1 MAAVRSAGKRK
12 TAVAGLPERAR
23 ISTNKAKS
31 GGFRAAKGNK
41 AAKQDDS
48 DVDMA
53 SASSGE
59 GDSSDASEIEAS
71 DSDKEMEDV
80 ADEPRLSGENASNS
94 TGTQKHGRQGPTNA
108 EVMALNEA
116 SMLYKTNLFKLQIDE
131 LLSETAVTSDTKAT
145 GELDDVLKRVRGELV
160 LMEDTGE
167 MSVEKAVNHVRKL
180 GKAAMGAAMDVP
192 FPDPAPPVGLAIK
205 LSSAAPSVVNVIGSY
220 PLGMAVRTQ
229 SGFNVDVM
237 VQMPSHLFQE
247 RDHLNFRYFYKR
259 AFYLAMVR
267 IQLHRS
273 PLNEE
278 FDISFD
284 LLRNDTRLPVV
295 VMQPKKGTKRLGKLD
310 FTIRILPSIAH
321 EVFSLQRLAP
331 GRNNVRLGYLLGDR
345 ATAGDGDKKDEV
357 QPATP
362 QYNSAILSDML
373 LLTHMKYLF
382 ETREQCPEFGRAA
395 ALLRLW
401 LAQRTTIGQKVGTQQ
416 QLMGSDQINGFVLS
430 MVLAWLVRSAQ
441 AQRGTGVKLS
451 SSMGAHQLFKGAIEF
466 LAVHDFEDNA
476 IQFGDDADMDAFDDN
491 FGAVFVDPT
500 ASMNLLSG
508 AQTWEL
514 TELRLAARQ
523 TALDLNRST
532 EDCFDRV
539 FLSAALGNIAAKYD
553 HVFRLEVDLS
563 NFLSPRHGSE
573 LKATQRLTDLEAG
586 HPIGAVQGRIVA
598 FLEAA
603 LERQAPLMAVHPCAI
618 GFDQRTTMARKHV
631 FFIGVVVEVSEAR
644 RLVDLGPNPEAQPQ
658 EAAEF
663 RMLWGER
670 AELRRF
676 RDGSIR
682 LATVW
687 GSNDMPFE
695 ARALI
700 LPRMLAF
707 LLRRHFAVV
716 AHPEILLP
724 EDLLVVDKARPS
736 SALSF
741 GTADDPQAGQLFCM
755 SGRITDF
762 VSTRDLSESD
772 ADQITFEAAF
782 AGFDQL
788 QREIKGLEDQLPLRV
803 LALHPVAPGL
813 RYASL
818 APPKPLPAHQDDAF
832 IEPLH
837 VMVEFA
843 GSSKWP
849 SDITA
854 LHKVKAAFLQ
864 RLGECYTASYPG
876 AQVDVGNRFY
886 GYGAAD
892 GLLTGGSSLT
902 LGGHADDFDYEH
914 DSFVDIRHAD
924 NGYCF
929 RISILC
935 DPEGELLETKARE
948 MRTAGLVPQ
957 AEALET
963 SHRRWLRT
971 THWRPKHHRQMLDLC
986 QRHHPAA
993 SLTIRLLKRWLSRH
1007 MLLGQ
1012 AVAVPEEVA
1021 ELIAA
1026 RVFTD
1031 PAGGLTTPASGYAG
1045 FVRCLQLLASWRWE
1059 EDLCVVDF
1067 SAITN
1072 STDEEEM
1079 NNKSSVSTM
1088 AHKGIWTSNG
1098 MSPDAFAALQSAF
1111 EEAKKQKHMKG
1122 ALRIVTEDNPDAL
1135 WWGTVSPVLTR
1146 RLRALA
1152 VASLQQI
1159 VECLA
1164 AGSDT
1169 GLPQVFTTPLGDYDF
1184 VIKLDSD
1191 AICRKYEQPP
1201 NAAFHVA
1208 DGNVEHVPDT
1218 SAEVFKNLLPTMQ
1231 AQKARNIPKA
1241 KYHANPFNQRGVVGF
1256 DPIQL
1261 FIRDLRNVY
1270 RDAMLLFNDVY
1281 GGQHIA
1287 GLWNPAVVQQPAPFV
1302 ASLRGNVMPLVGEKI
1317 GARPAAT
1324 YNTRAVVE
1332 EIIRLG
1338 DGLIDDFAVQR

>member
-1 MAAVRSAGKRK
+1 MVAGRPAGKRK
-12 TAVAGLPERAR
+12 TAVAGLPEGAR
-23 ISTNKAKS
+23 NSTRQAKAR
-31 GGFRAAKGNK
+31 GFRSTMGNK
-41 AAKQDDS
+41 AAKQEDS

-53 SASSGE
+53 ASLSGE
-59 GDSSDASEIEAS
+59 GESSDDSEIEDS
-71 DSDKEMEDV
+71 DSDKEMDDV
-80 ADEPRLSGENASNS
+80 TDEPRLSGENASSS
-94 TGTQKHGRQGPTNA
+94 TGTQRHVRQGPTNA

-131 LLSETAVTSDTKAT
+131 LLSETAMTGDTKAT
-145 GELDDVLKRVRGELV
+145 TELDDVLKRVRDELV
-160 LMEDTGE
+160 LIEDTGE
-167 MSVEKAVNHVRKL
+167 MSVEKATNHVRKL
-180 GKAAMGAAMDVP
+180 GKTVTGAAMDVP
-192 FPDPAPPVGLAIK
+192 FPDPAPVVGLAIK
-205 LSSAAPSVVNVIGSY
+205 LAVAAPSVINVVGSY

-229 SGFNVDVM
+229 SSFNVDVM

-259 AFYLAMVR
+259 AFYVAMMR

-273 PLNEE
+273 ALNEE
-278 FDISFD
+278 FDIAFD
-284 LLRNDTRLPVV
+284 LLRNDTRLPIVV
-295 VMQPKKGTKRLGKLD
+295 LRPKKGKKQLGKLEC
-310 FTIRILPSIAH
+310 TIRILPSIAN
-321 EVFSLQRLAP
+321 EAFSLQRLSP
-331 GRNNVRLGYLLGDR
+331 GRNNVRLGYLLDDR
-345 ATAGDGDKKDEV
+345 AAAGVGDKKDEE

-362 QYNSAILSDML
+362 QYNSAILSDVL

-382 ETREQCPEFGRAA
+382 ETREKCPEFGRAA

-401 LAQRTTIGQKVGTQQ
+401 LTQRTMIGQQVGAQQ
-416 QLMGSDQINGFVLS
+416 QLMGSNRINGFILS
-430 MVLAWLVRSAQ
+430 MVLAWLVRSVQ

-451 SSMGAHQLFKGAIEF
+451 GTMGAHQLFKGAIEF
-466 LAVHDFEDNA
+466 LAVHDFEENA

-508 AQTWEL
+508 VQAWEL
-514 TELRLAARQ
+514 AELRLEASK

-539 FLSAALGNIAAKYD
+539 FLSAALSNITAKYD
-553 HVFRLEVDLS
+553 HIFRVDVDLFK
-563 NFLSPRHGSE
+563 FLSPRHGSE
-573 LKATQRLTDLEAG
+573 LKATRRLAELEMG
-586 HPIGAVQGRIVA
+586 HPVVAVQSHIA
-598 FLEAA
+598 TFLETA
-603 LERQAPLMAVHPCAI
+603 LERQTPLVAVHPCAI
-618 GFDQRTTMARKHV
+618 DFGQRTKITRKHV
-631 FFIGVVVEVSEAR
+631 FYIGVIAEVSEAR

-663 RMLWGER
+663 RMLWGKR

-687 GSNDMPFE
+687 GGNSMSFE

-707 LLRRHFAVV
+707 LMRRHFAVV
-716 AHPEILLP
+716 AHPEILIP

-741 GTADDPQAGQLFCM
+741 GTADDTHTGKLFCM
-755 SGRITDF
+755 SGRINDF
-762 VSTRDLSESD
+762 VSTQDLSEFD
-772 ADQITFEAAF
+772 ADQITFEAAIT
-782 AGFDQL
+782 GFDQL

-818 APPKPLPAHQDDAF
+818 APPKPLAAHQDDAF

-864 RLGECYTASYPG
+864 RLGECYTTSYPG
-876 AQVDVGNRFY
+876 AHVDVGNRFY
-886 GYGAAD
+886 GYGATD
-892 GLLTGGSSLT
+892 GLFTGGSSLT
-902 LGGHADDFDYEH
+902 LGGQADDFDYER
-914 DSFVDIRHAD
+914 DSFVDIRHAE

-929 RISILC
+929 RLSILC
-935 DPEGELLETKARE
+935 DYEGELLETKARE
-948 MRTAGLVPQ
+948 MRVAGLITQ

-971 THWRPKHHRQMLDLC
+971 THWRPKHHRQILDLC
-986 QRHHPAA
+986 QRYHPAA

-1012 AVAVPEEVA
+1012 AVGVPEEIA
-1021 ELIAA
+1021 ELLAA
-1026 RVFTD
+1026 HVFTD
-1031 PAGGLTTPASGYAG
+1031 PVGGLTAPASGYSG
-1045 FVRCLQLLASWRWE
+1045 FVRCLQLLANWRWD
-1059 EDLCVVDF
+1059 EDLCMVDF
-1067 SAITN
+1067 SAI
-1072 STDEEEM
+1072 STSNDEEDM
-1079 NNKSSVSTM
+1079 HKKSLVGAMPQGIWSS
-1088 AHKGIWTSNG
+1088 KGI
-1098 MSPDAFAALQSAF
+1098 SPDAFVTLQSAF
-1111 EEAKKQKHMKG
+1111 DEAKKQKQIKG
-1122 ALRIVTEDNPDAL
+1122 ELRIVAEDNPDAL

-1146 RLRALA
+1146 RLRALS

-1164 AGSDT
+1164 TGSDA
-1169 GLPQVFTTPLGDYDF
+1169 GLPQVFTTPLSDYDF

-1191 AICRKYEQPP
+1191 VICRKYEQPP
-1201 NAAFHVA
+1201 SSAFHVV
-1208 DGNVEHVPDT
+1208 DGNMEVSSDT
-1218 SAEVFKNLLPTMQ
+1218 AVEVFKNLLPTMQ
-1231 AQKARNIPKA
+1231 AKSQQLPKA
-1241 KYHANPFNQRGVVGF
+1241 KQHVNPFNQRGIIGF

-1261 FIRDLRNVY
+1261 FIRDLTNVY

-1287 GLWNPAVVQQPAPFV
+1287 GLWNPTVVQRPAPFV
-1302 ASLRGNVMPLVGEKI
+1302 ASLHGNVMPLVGEKI
-1317 GARPAAT
+1317 GTRPAAT
-1324 YNTRAVVE
+1324 YNTKAVVE

-1338 DGLIDDFAVQR
+1338 EGLIDDFVVQK